1 MSRSKNISWG
11 LLLLSL
17 CFLAVACGNLS
28 QENYEKI
35 KVGMSYQ
42 EVEKI
47 LGSNPT
53 CDAAMGMKNCTWGTA
68 EKHVKVQFVA
78 DKVAMHSAKGL
89 K

>member
-1 MSRSKNISWG
+1 MSKSRAVSSM
-11 LLLLSL
+11 LLIAAL
-17 CFLAVACGNLS
+17 CFMAVACGNLT
-28 QENYEKI
+28 QQNYDKI

-53 CDAAMGMKNCTWGTA
+53 CDSALGVKSCTWGTA
-68 EKHVKVQFVA
+68 EKHIKVQFVA
-78 DKVAMHSAKGL
+78 DKVTLYSAKGL

>member
-1 MSRSKNISWG
+1 MHRSRTISSV

-17 CFLAVACGNLS
+17 CFLVVSCSSLT
-28 QENYEKI
+28 QQNYEKI

-47 LGSNPT
+47 LGANPT
-53 CDAAMGMKNCTWGTA
+53 CDSAVGVKNCTWGTA
-68 EKHVKVQFVA
+68 EQHVKVQFVA
-78 DKVAMHSAKGL
+78 DKVALHSAKGL